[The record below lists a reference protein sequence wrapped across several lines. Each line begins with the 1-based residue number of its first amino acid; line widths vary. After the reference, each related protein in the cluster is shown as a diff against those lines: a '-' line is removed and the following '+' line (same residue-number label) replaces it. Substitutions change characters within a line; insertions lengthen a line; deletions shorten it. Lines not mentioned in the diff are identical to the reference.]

1 MTQRPTATDHR
12 AEQADGELLRLLGR
26 AVDCVEEG
34 VLITDNQLDA
44 PGPKIVFVNRGF
56 ERMTGYHAAEVLG
69 KTPRILQGP
78 RTERAVLDR
87 LHVDLRERGRFLGE
101 TYNYRKDG
109 SEFRVH
115 WSVWPL
121 LNSDGAVSHY
131 VAIQRDVSPG
141 HRLSG
146 EFRRRLEEEEHAEEQ
161 ARRINTQLAHIA
173 RLNTL
178 GEMAG
183 RLAHEL
189 NQPLTAITNYA
200 QGCANRLE
208 TGKIEQ
214 PELRSV
220 LELIRNAALRA
231 GEIVDRLRSFVRRK
245 GPNETV
251 VSIETLIERVL
262 HLLEPEVRHAAVRV
276 EMELPKNLPPAFADD
291 LQLEQVF
298 LNLIRNA
305 LESMADTPPAERALR
320 IVGELND
327 GREIDIRVCDSGAG
341 IQPAASERMFEPFY
355 STKPEGLG
363 MGLPVSR
370 SIVEWHGGRLSAET
384 NSGRGTCF
392 RVKLPAFQGETS
404 DVNGK

>member
-1 MTQRPTATDHR
+1 MAQRLTAFEPLEHS
-12 AEQADGELLRLLGR
+12 ALLRLLGQ

-34 VLITDNQLDA
+34 ILITDNQLDT
-44 PGPKIVFVNRGF
+44 PGPTIVFANRGF
-56 ERMTGYHAAEVLG
+56 ERMTGYKAAEVLG

-87 LHVDLRERGRFLGE
+87 LNADLRERGRFSGE

-109 SEFRVH
+109 SEFRIH
-115 WSVWPL
+115 WSIWPIL
-121 LNSDGAVSHY
+121 DSEGAVTHY
-131 VAIQRDVSPG
+131 VAIQRDVTPG
-141 HRLSG
+141 RRLSD

-161 ARRINTQLAHIA
+161 ARRINAQLAHIA

-208 TGKIEQ
+208 NNQIEQ
-214 PELRSV
+214 PELHAV
-220 LELIRNAALRA
+220 LKLIRDAALRA

-245 GPNETV
+245 GPHQTA
-251 VSIETLIERVL
+251 VSIRTLVDRVL
-262 HLLEPEVRHAAVRV
+262 GLIEPEVRHSSVQVEIDLPDDLPAV
-276 EMELPKNLPPAFADD
+276 LADD

-305 LESMADTPPAERALR
+305 LESMAEAPFEDRALR
-320 IVGELND
+320 ITGKLNND
-327 GREIDIRVCDSGAG
+327 REIEVSVCNRGAG
-341 IQPAASERMFEPFY
+341 IGPDVSGRMFEPFY
-355 STKPEGLG
+355 STKAHGLG
-363 MGLPVSR
+363 MGLPISR
-370 SIVEWHGGRLSAET
+370 SIIEWHGGKLWSENDSDRE
-384 NSGRGTCF
+384 TCF
-392 RVKLPAFQGETS
+392 HVILPAIQGEVS
-404 DVNGK
+404 NGNGK

>member
-1 MTQRPTATDHR
+1 MAQRPTDSENREDSA
-12 AEQADGELLRLLGR
+12 LLRLIGQ

-34 VLITDNQLDA
+34 ILITDNQLDD

-56 ERMTGYHAAEVLG
+56 ERMTGYKAAEVLG
-69 KTPRILQGP
+69 RTPRILQGP

-87 LHVDLRERGRFLGE
+87 LQADLRERGRFSGE

-109 SEFRVH
+109 SEFRIH

-121 LNSDGAVSHY
+121 LDAEGAVTHY
-131 VAIQRDVSPG
+131 VAIQRDVTPG
-141 HRLSG
+141 RRLSD

-161 ARRINTQLAHIA
+161 ARRINAQLAHIA

-200 QGCANRLE
+200 QGCANRLHNRQ
-208 TGKIEQ
+208 IEQ
-214 PELRSV
+214 PELDAV
-220 LELIRNAALRA
+220 LKLIRDAALRA

-245 GPNETV
+245 GPHQTA
-251 VSIETLIERVL
+251 VSIPALVDRVL
-262 HLLEPEVRHAAVRV
+262 SLIEPEVRHSAVRV
-276 EMELPKNLPPAFADD
+276 ELNFPDDLPTVLADD

-305 LESMADTPPAERALR
+305 LESMAETPVDDRTLR
-320 IVGELND
+320 ITARLNEQH
-327 GREIDIRVCDSGAG
+327 EIEVSVCNRGGGICPEVSG
-341 IQPAASERMFEPFY
+341 RMFEPFY
-355 STKPEGLG
+355 STKPHGLG
-363 MGLPVSR
+363 MGLPISR
-370 SIVEWHGGRLSAET
+370 SIVEWHGGQLWSET
-384 NSGRGTCF
+384 ERDRETCF
-392 RVKLPAFQGETS
+392 HVILPAFQGETS
-404 DVNGK
+404 NVNGK